1 MAILSNLVWIFQEH
15 RDLSRTCTQLLREVQ
30 DRDRT
35 ISDLEQQLTVNS
47 SKPSLDPA
55 SLKEL
60 TEQLFQDEPYPDNA
74 IPDNVWLTP
83 GPPERATR

>member
-1 MAILSNLVWIFQEH
+1 MAFLSNLVWMFQEH
-15 RDLSRTCTQLLREVQ
+15 RDLSRTCTQLLQEIQ
-30 DRDRT
+30 IRDRV
-35 ISDLEQQLTVNS
+35 ISDLEQQLTV
-47 SKPSLDPA
+47 KPTLDPA

-83 GPPERATR
+83 GLPERATR